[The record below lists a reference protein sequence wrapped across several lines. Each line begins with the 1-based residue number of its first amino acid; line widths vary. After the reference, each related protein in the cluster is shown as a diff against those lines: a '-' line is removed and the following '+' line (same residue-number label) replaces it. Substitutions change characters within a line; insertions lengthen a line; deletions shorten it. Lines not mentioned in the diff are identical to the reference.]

1 MKERIQT
8 STEIGISCQNEMGTG
23 QRLIIC
29 QVVASWQLIGHGEGV
44 PEVAM
49 HKLGN

>member
-1 MKERIQT
+1 M
-8 STEIGISCQNEMGTG
+8 GISCQRNGHWAAANHLSGRGLKQTTT
-23 QRLIIC
+23 R
-29 QVVASWQLIGHGEGV
+29 QLTGHGEGV